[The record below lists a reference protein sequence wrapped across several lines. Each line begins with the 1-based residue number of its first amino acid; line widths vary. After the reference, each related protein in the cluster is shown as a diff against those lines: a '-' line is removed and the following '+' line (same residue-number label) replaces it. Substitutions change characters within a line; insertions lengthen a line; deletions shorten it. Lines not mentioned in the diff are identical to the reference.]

1 MYIKGTG
8 TSVYTTLISYQQVP
22 LGIIM
27 KNENKVDEMVS
38 IMSSLHQY
46 LPMRQLSG
54 SVAVPGSSDLETVD
68 VELLHKTLL
77 GGDQLTVARARGA
90 QSQRENSVH
99 PKGQLSG
106 FIPVVEDWHAK
117 VCLMEVCVE
126 IATCTYEILF
136 TFITTLWQVI
146 WARLY
151 KKDSYR
157 DAGTLLHLQ
166 TLINRS
172 NVPKKPSKNVNA
184 AEDFIQVSLITYP
197 WLDASFLWSC
207 CQCVIY
213 SVR

>member
-1 MYIKGTG
+1 MRLYYAYKRNRYKCIYNNYLLSTG
-8 TSVYTTLISYQQVP
+8 Y

-38 IMSSLHQY
+38 IMSTLHQH

-117 VCLMEVCVE
+117 LCLMEVCVE
-126 IATCTYEILF
+126 IATCTYEINLF
-136 TFITTLWQVI
+136 II
-146 WARLY
+146 
-151 KKDSYR
+151 
-157 DAGTLLHLQ
+157 
-166 TLINRS
+166 
-172 NVPKKPSKNVNA
+172 
-184 AEDFIQVSLITYP
+184 
-197 WLDASFLWSC
+197 
-207 CQCVIY
+207 
-213 SVR
+213 